1 MSVRYKLF
9 YNLNVCVK
17 LMKDK
22 IENIFKLV
30 SSPNTKFFFHNDIL
44 QIIYIP
50 SDKDSM
56 NPKIK
61 VKTDCKLKLIVG
73 FSMNIKSLNIRCDE
87 GDQIQLNGISN
98 VHMNLS
104 SGDIIEFIPEP
115 AKYCEIYIK
124 FKDIISFDSEIS
136 DISYSKYY
144 ILDET
149 KTNPNLKLKVEVN
162 KTIQPVKFN
171 RIIIVLTKFI
181 KSIGEYFK
189 IIYKRRGI
197 DVEIKTTPITFD
209 DCLESIASPET
220 IYLILFNSSDFN
232 LLPNR
237 FIFYQIE
244 QERSIFMTDK
254 LYLKRFK
261 YMCGIAEYIWVY
273 TDICKVV
280 NKYCP
285 KDKLKWVPM
294 PFVYLNNL
302 NTKYLVNYD
311 SCTYDIFFY
320 GHPNERRKKILE
332 ELTKVFGSGLKIG
345 YGCYGE
351 KKLSYIARSK
361 IILNLHYYEKAGLET
376 CRINEIL
383 NMNKIIVSEKSPT
396 DKLNMGLYKDVVI
409 FVDEIDNQL
418 SNINLLIVI
427 LKQYLNKS
435 TYTEKIELNK
445 KRIKKLELDISKII
459 NDV

>member
-1 MSVRYKLF
+1 ME
-9 YNLNVCVK
+9 
-17 LMKDK
+17 DK
-22 IENIFKLV
+22 IKNIFKLI
-30 SSPNTKFFFHNDIL
+30 PTPDIKYFFYNDIL
-44 QIIYIP
+44 QIIFVPNNKNSGGY
-50 SDKDSM
+50 
-56 NPKIK
+56 PKIK
-61 VKTDCKLKLIVG
+61 VKTNCELKLIVG
-73 FSMNIKSLNIRCDE
+73 FSMNVKSLNISC
-87 GDQIQLNGISN
+87 GIWKQIQLNGISN
-98 VHMNLS
+98 VYMNLTL
-104 SGDIIEFIPEP
+104 GDMIEFIPES

-124 FKDIISFDSEIS
+124 FKNIIGFDSEIS

-144 ILDET
+144 VLDETKT
-149 KTNPNLKLKVEVN
+149 KTNPNLKLEV
-162 KTIQPVKFN
+162 KAIKQPVKFN

-197 DVEIKTTPITFD
+197 DVEIKTTPITFN
-209 DCLESIASPET
+209 DCLESITNPET

-232 LLPNR
+232 LLPHR

-261 YMCGIAEYIWVY
+261 YMCRIAERIWVY

-285 KDKLKWVPM
+285 EDKLKWVPM
-294 PFVYLNNL
+294 PFVCLNNL
-302 NTKYLVNYD
+302 NTKYLVDYD

-320 GHPNERRKKILE
+320 GHPNERRKRILE

-345 YGCYGE
+345 YGYYGE
-351 KKLSYIARSK
+351 KKLSHISRSK
-361 IILNLHYYEKAGLET
+361 IILNLHYYEKTGLET

-383 NMNKIIVSEKSPT
+383 NMNKIIVSEKSPP
-396 DKLNMGLYKDVVI
+396 DKLNMGLYKDIVV
-409 FVDEIDNQL
+409 FVDEIDSGL
-418 SNINLLIVI
+418 SNINLLIGV

-435 TYTEKIELNK
+435 TYTTKIELNK
-445 KRIKKLELDISKII
+445 KRIKKLELNINKIF
-459 NDV
+459 D